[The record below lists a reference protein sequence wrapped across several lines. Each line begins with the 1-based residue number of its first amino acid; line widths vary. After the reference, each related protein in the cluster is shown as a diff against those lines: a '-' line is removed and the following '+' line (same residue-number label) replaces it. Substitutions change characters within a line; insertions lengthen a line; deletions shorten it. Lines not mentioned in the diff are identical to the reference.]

1 MAKAILKLG
10 DCCYPVDDLGTEVYL
25 IEADKLT
32 GNLYI
37 VRRTLS
43 AYNLHGY
50 SFPDN
55 VTMELLFDSVQG
67 GATREEALRCMRTR
81 GAFHMNLRDY
91 QAIACYTRE
100 DAVELLT
107 ELRYIH
113 YPPLF
118 PRTGTNLI
126 EKSYGIEELSQ

>member
-10 DCCYPVDDLGTEVYL
+10 DCCYPVDDLGTDVYL

-37 VRRTLS
+37 VRRTLM

-50 SFPDN
+50 RFPDN
-55 VTMELLFDSVQG
+55 VTLELLFDSVQG
-67 GATREEALRCMRTR
+67 GSTREEALRCMKSR
-81 GAFHMNLRDY
+81 GVFHINLRDY
-91 QAIACYTRE
+91 RTIACYTRE

-107 ELRYIH
+107 ELRYMNF
-113 YPPLF
+113 PPDH
-118 PRTGTNLI
+118 PRMGTGRI
-126 EKSYGIEELSQ
+126 ENIYGIGELSE